1 MSAADSAP
9 PAAPAAAPPQ
19 GAAIEESAPPQG
31 AAIEESAPPQG
42 AARQE
47 SGAAADPRA
56 ELDVLFPDR
65 EVAVRDP
72 DGGGEVMVTVR
83 EYRFREGLEAARE
96 ARPLLD
102 ALAAAAEADPESG
115 PTLDDVDAALAEHA
129 DVWLALLSRATGR
142 GPGWLARLSDS
153 DGGALGDA
161 LWDLNGDFF
170 IRRFVAMFVRRRA
183 AAERR
188 SAAGSPSP
196 ESSTPSSAP
205 DTDADTTTSP
215 GG

>member
-1 MSAADSAP
+1 MSAADSPRGAADSSM
-9 PAAPAAAPPQ
+9 AAPAAAPPQ
-19 GAAIEESAPPQG
+19 GAAEKD
-31 AAIEESAPPQG
+31 
-42 AARQE
+42 
-47 SGAAADPRA
+47 SGAAPADPRA

-65 EVAVRDP
+65 EVEVRDP
-72 DGGGEVMVTVR
+72 DGGGKVVVAVR

-129 DVWLALLSRATGR
+129 DVWLALLARATGR
-142 GPGWLARLSDS
+142 GADWLARLSDS

-183 AAERR
+183 AAERW
-188 SAAGSPSP
+188 SAAGFPSP

-205 DTDADTTTSP
+205 DTDADTTT
-215 GG
+215 

>member
-1 MSAADSAP
+1 MTPTSAAGGNL
-9 PAAPAAAPPQ
+9 APAAAPPQ
-19 GAAIEESAPPQG
+19 GAAMKESAPPQG
-31 AAIEESAPPQG
+31 AAEKD
-42 AARQE
+42 
-47 SGAAADPRA
+47 SGAAPADPRA

-65 EVAVRDP
+65 EVEVRDP
-72 DGGGEVMVTVR
+72 DGGGKVVVAVR
-83 EYRFREGLEAARE
+83 EYRFREGLE
-96 ARPLLD
+96 
-102 ALAAAAEADPESG
+102 AAAEADPESG

-129 DVWLALLSRATGR
+129 DVWLALLARATGR
-142 GPGWLARLSDS
+142 GADWLARLSDS

-188 SAAGSPSP
+188 SAAGSPWP

-205 DTDADTTTSP
+205 DTDADTTT
-215 GG
+215 